1 MTQTATHEKAL
12 KLAQDLI
19 RCPSVTPKDAGVFDV
34 LETAL
39 RDLGFTCHRL
49 VFEEDGLAPVSNL
62 FASYGTGAPHFCFAG
77 HLDVVPTGDDADWRH
92 PPFAAAVED
101 DILYGRGTSDMKGA
115 VAGFIAAA
123 EDFIRQQQDFNGT
136 ISLLIAGDEEDPQI
150 AGTKQV
156 LKWLKDKDL
165 IPDMCLVGEPT
176 NPAELG
182 EMIKIGR
189 RGSVTGHLKVSGVQG
204 HAAYPHLADNP
215 LPKMVALLSAVDQI
229 IFDQGSDFFQP
240 TNLEI
245 VSIDTGN
252 TADNV
257 IPAACTAMFN
267 IRFNDLHSSQTVI
280 EQIKAALDSTGHDYE
295 INYHISGESFLTT
308 PGPLSDTVSSA
319 VENVTGRKP
328 DLTTTG
334 GTSDARFIS
343 QYCPVVEFGG
353 IGASMHKVDEH
364 IELATLNQLTDI
376 YSLILSRIFTA

>member
-1 MTQTATHEKAL
+1 MTVTHQKAL
-12 KLAQDLI
+12 TLAQDLI
-19 RCPSVTPKDAGVFDV
+19 RCPSITPKDAGVFDV

-39 RDLGFTCHRL
+39 DDLGFTCHRL
-49 VFEEDGLAPVSNL
+49 VFEKEGLEPVSNL
-62 FASYGTGAPHFCFAG
+62 FASFGNGAPHFCFAG
-77 HLDVVPTGDDADWRH
+77 HLDVVPTGDEAAWQH
-92 PPFAAAVED
+92 PPFAATVED
-101 DILYGRGTSDMKGA
+101 GILYGRGTSDMKGA

-123 EDFIRQQQDFNGT
+123 EDFINKHQDFNGT
-136 ISLLIAGDEEDPQI
+136 ISLLIAGDEEDPKI
-150 AGTKQV
+150 AGTRHV
-156 LKWLKDKDL
+156 LEWLQDKNL

-189 RGSVTGHLKVSGVQG
+189 RGSVTGHLKVSGMQG

-229 IFDQGSDFFQP
+229 VFDQGSDFFQP

-257 IPAACTAMFN
+257 IPVSCTAMFN
-267 IRFNDLHSSQTVI
+267 TRFNDLHSSDTVI
-280 EQIKAALDSTGHDYE
+280 KQIEAALNSTGYSYE

-308 PGPLSDTVSSA
+308 PGALSDTLASA
-319 VENVTGRKP
+319 VQEVTGRTP

-353 IGASMHKVDEH
+353 VGASMHKIDEH

-376 YSLILSRIFTA
+376 YSLVLTRIFNP